1 MEVSIKINGKLY
13 KKDIA
18 PDTML
23 LDFVREMGNFSVKRG
38 CDTTNCG
45 LCTVYVDQKPVLSCS
60 VLACSCDKKEVTT
73 LEGIAD
79 EIKVFADLI
88 AEQGADQC
96 GFCSPGFMMNVVSL
110 KKVLKNPTDEQIMHY
125 LSGNLCRCTGYE
137 GQLRAIRKYLE
148 V

>member
-1 MEVSIKINGKLY
+1 MLVSLKINGKDF
-13 KKDIA
+13 KGEIK

-23 LDFVREMGNFSVKRG
+23 IDFVRDNGYFSVKRG

-45 LCTVYVDQKPVLSCS
+45 LCTVLLNEKPVLSCS
-60 VLACSCDKKEVTT
+60 VLACSCDGKEIKT
-73 LEGIAD
+73 LEGVAD
-79 EIKVFADLI
+79 EIKVFADFI

-96 GFCSPGFMMNVVSL
+96 GFCSPGFMMNVITM
-110 KKVLKNPTDEQIMHY
+110 KKELKNPTDDQIKHY